1 MVIDPVILV
10 AIIVASV
17 AVGAIVAA
25 IATRSVMSKKTQ
37 DVSEEEIRDLVT
49 ENDELMD
56 DEKRMI
62 HEIIDLGDMAAAEIM
77 TPRVDMMLVEDSD
90 TVRQSMDR
98 MQGTGYSR
106 LPVYHE
112 DYDNVIGVV
121 HYKDLAPLVLDG
133 HGDDPVGDH
142 VSEAMFVPETKDVI
156 PLLSEMQS
164 SHQQM
169 AVVVDEYGGT
179 GGLITIEDIVEEVVG
194 EIVDET
200 DREGSFLRILR
211 KDEWIADG
219 RLSVEDAIGL
229 GWPVE
234 ESDDY
239 ETLAGWLLTKFDSF
253 PVTGDS
259 VEVEGFSFKI
269 EGMRRRRIQRV
280 RTRRFCAEESISVK

>member
-1 MVIDPVILV
+1 MFVDPVVLI
-10 AIIVASV
+10 AC
-17 AVGAIVAA
+17 AVGCFVMGVVIAA
-25 IATRSVMSKKTQ
+25 LTARSISNRKVQ
-37 DVSEEEIRDLVT
+37 EVSEDEIRDLVT

-62 HEIIDLGDMAAAEIM
+62 HEIIDLGDMSASEIM
-77 TPRVDMMLVEDSD
+77 QPRVDMMLVED
-90 TVRQSMDR
+90 TETLRQAMER

-112 DYDNVIGVV
+112 DYDHIVGIV
-121 HYKDLAPLVLDG
+121 HYKDLVPLVLDG
-133 HGDDPVGDH
+133 RGDEPVGGKEF
-142 VSEAMFVPETKDVI
+142 EAMFVPETKDVI

-169 AVVVDEYGGT
+169 AIVVDEYGGT
-179 GGLITIEDIVEEVVG
+179 GGVITIEDIVEEIVG

-200 DREGSFLRILR
+200 DREGSFLRIMR
-211 KDEWIADG
+211 KDEWLADG
-219 RLSVEDAIGL
+219 RLSVEDAQNL

-239 ETLAGWLLTKFDSF
+239 ETLAGWLLTKFDSI
-253 PVTGDS
+253 PQPGDS
-259 VEVEGFSFKI
+259 VEVDGFKFWI

-280 RTRRFCAEESISVK
+280 RARRFCADTVSEVE